1 MRPICLPDPAQDYDN
16 VSALVT
22 GWGRNSSSG
31 PPSNILQEA
40 TVTTMTNSQCR
51 SSSHKHDRITEN
63 MICAQAAGRDACKG
77 DSGGPLAVLG
87 QDGSYSQIGVVS
99 WGKGCARQG
108 YPGVYTRLTALLPWL
123 TETIKTPIKGRWSR
137 TRSVINIF
145 LDSPKSVQSSCQ
157 TSFFKSTF

>member
-1 MRPICLPDPAQDYDN
+1 MFAAVRQICLPDPTQDYDN

-22 GWGRNSSSG
+22 GWGQNSTYG
-31 PPSNILQEA
+31 PPNNILQEK

-51 SSSHKHDRITEN
+51 SSSHRHDRITEN
-63 MICAQAAGRDACKG
+63 MICAQAAGKDACKG

-99 WGKGCARQG
+99 WGKAGTCAKQG

-123 TETIKTPIKGRWSR
+123 TKTMKTSNRSKEKNICWSC
-137 TRSVINIF
+137 F
-145 LDSPKSVQSSCQ
+145 K
-157 TSFFKSTF
+157 KSTK

>member
-1 MRPICLPDPAQDYDN
+1 M
-16 VSALVT
+16 SALVT
-22 GWGRNSSSG
+22 GWGRNSSSE

-51 SSSHKHDRITEN
+51 SSSHRHDKITEN

-108 YPGVYTRLTALLPWL
+108 YPGVYTRLTALLPWI
-123 TETIKTPIKGRWSR
+123 TKTIKTKTSKEGIRN
-137 TRSVINIF
+137 RSIINVF
-145 LDSPKSVQSSCQ
+145 FDSFSS
-157 TSFFKSTF
+157 FRVHVRPTF